1 MQEAVTSVRRSWS
14 VGFKKPRTLLL
25 LLLQRIKVIKNRII
39 VKVLLLFLRMSCWED
54 EEEIAKHFPD
64 LIDGL

>member
-1 MQEAVTSVRRSWS
+1 MQKAVTYVRRSWS

-54 EEEIAKHFPD
+54 EEEIGKHFPD